1 MFCKKAILVN
11 WGNIPPIEF
20 DFGPVNLFSGGNGS
34 GKTTAADALQTL
46 MTAAHENLFNY
57 NPGQDETSQRGRGG
71 KQVRTLASYI
81 LGCDDGS
88 YARPAKCQGYIA
100 ALFHPTQ
107 GESGQAFWAI
117 MAVQASLETAGKQ
130 RQARQD
136 ELLFLIAP
144 SEHIPAGAINLA
156 TFVKEDKGGKYIL
169 PMGNLAKNL
178 RIEFGQEAVE
188 SYDKKSSYLRRLY
201 GALRGQGGAVSDRE
215 AKHAAKTFSN
225 FMAYKPVKS
234 INEFVAKEVLE
245 PKDLSEDIRQV
256 SELMKT
262 IHGMEQETR
271 ALNESIDRLEDANGN
286 AVEFLDIW
294 QQIRV
299 LEYAELYRR
308 QRSLQKSY
316 LAKKD
321 QQQQNQLAAKDGL
334 HSIELA
340 ERKKSILFDQ
350 ITELSAKRKGI
361 SALKD
366 KDELQALAERSQQQ
380 LSNQAPRL
388 LQQLHSFS
396 ENYQQAQKLLK
407 TIQQSS
413 LELECPSL
421 AHGLCQKALKQVI
434 SLGDETGIDAQKL
447 MTIDFLG
454 SGDLE
459 RKLEE
464 LVKRDNSHQHLY
476 SVVHHSEEG
485 QDSLRDQ
492 LFALAQRRR
501 EKQDRNR
508 QQIDAREL
516 EVQRLGQSKI
526 SYPGYIQQA
535 LNAIE
540 QECPEAKPAVLCDFI
555 EVSDPQWQ
563 MAIEGYIGGARFGII
578 VEADYEAE
586 AIAIVRNI
594 GGRRGGQNRARV
606 IQGHKAA
613 RDASRLNTPK
623 GSIVEL
629 MEFSHKTAEYY
640 IRASYGSVVRAE
652 DEQELRGL
660 HRGLCANG
668 IGAGN
673 YAMFRCD
680 IDAGDLLFGQGARD
694 RAVIAK
700 REQIDELL
708 AQSKHLEISYREAA
722 NCLDAC
728 DKITAPK
735 SVDIVHGLL
744 DCYRELEQAE
754 QDISNLDLSE
764 FDDLEAQLQQLKG
777 EHLSLEK
784 QINEQHQAQ
793 GEYKNKSQQLE
804 IAIDKLADE
813 QDSLQRQLEQGESAV
828 DDIAKHSSNF
838 DSQEALSK
846 AEHLA
851 ANASDSLLPQCND
864 LRGQLEQIER
874 KLDQQLSQH
883 NQLCN
888 SHCAIP
894 YLSSSDSRDS
904 IEMYQQVQH
913 AQHNIDGVYHSLKNN
928 VLVGKHENLL
938 ALKDSFNTAFVS
950 NLCHSIYQAIGDG
963 KEQLEVL
970 NLELQHHRFGD
981 DRERF
986 FFGYD
991 WIPEFKEYY
1000 KFFKEVIDTPDLGDG
1015 NSLFDAELSKKS
1027 QQVRDKLLTM
1037 LLDKDEQT
1045 ALRELNRISD
1055 YRNYRN
1061 YEIYKEPLNKEAIA
1075 LSTYGT
1081 GSGGQLETPAY
1092 IIRAAAVT
1100 SAFRFNE
1107 GNTHC
1112 RMVLVDEAFSK
1123 MDETRSRQVI
1133 HYLTESLGLQLL
1145 FIMPTSKSGPFMDLI
1160 SHQTIFS
1167 KCPATQAVGELQTRV
1182 LVDRK
1187 ICNTDKIKELWAKH
1201 RKTVRHQAMLDF
1213 MEGI

>member
-1 MFCKKAILVN
+1 MFCKKTILVN

-88 YARPAKCQGYIA
+88 YARPTKCQGYIA

-117 MAVQASLETAGKQ
+117 MAVQASLDTAGKQ

-136 ELLFLIAP
+136 ELLFLIVP
-144 SEHIPAGAINLA
+144 SDQVPAGAISLD
-156 TFVKEDKGGKYIL
+156 TFVREDTGGKYIL
-169 PMGNLAKNL
+169 PMSNLSKNL
-178 RIEFGQEAVE
+178 RIEFGQDAVE
-188 SYDKKSSYLRRLY
+188 TYDKKSAYLRRLY
-201 GALRGQGGAVSDRE
+201 GALRGQSGACSDRE

-234 INEFVAKEVLE
+234 INDFVAREVLE

-271 ALNESIDRLEDANGN
+271 ALNDSIDRLDSANSN
-286 AVEFLDIW
+286 AIEFIDIW

-316 LAKKD
+316 LSKKE
-321 QQQQNQLAAKDGL
+321 QQQSNELAIKDSL
-334 HSIELA
+334 HSIDLS

-350 ITELSAKRKGI
+350 ITELTAKRKGI
-361 SALKD
+361 GALKD
-366 KDELQALAERSQQQ
+366 KDELQAQGESAQRNLTALAPQ
-380 LSNQAPRL
+380 LL
-388 LQQLHSFS
+388 KQLHSFS
-396 ENYQQAQKLLK
+396 ENFTRAQAIQKQIHK
-407 TIQQSS
+407 SS
-413 LELECPSL
+413 LELECPAL
-421 AHGLCQKALKQVI
+421 AQGPFSKALKNLI
-434 SLGDETGIDAQKL
+434 ALGDDTGIDAQKL

-459 RKLEE
+459 KKLED
-464 LVKRDNSHQHLY
+464 LVRRDSSHQHLHALIHEN
-476 SVVHHSEEG
+476 VDG
-485 QDSLRDQ
+485 QNSIRDQ
-492 LFALAQRRR
+492 LFGVSQKRRDR
-501 EKQDRNR
+501 QDKNR
-508 QQIDAREL
+508 QQIEAREL
-516 EVQRLGQSKI
+516 EVQRLGQSRI
-526 SYPGYIQQA
+526 SYPPYVQQA

-555 EVSDPQWQ
+555 EVNDSQWQ

-578 VEADYEAE
+578 VEPEYEAQ
-586 AIAIVRNI
+586 AIAIVRAI
-594 GGRRGGQNRARV
+594 GGRRNNARV

-613 RDASRLNTPK
+613 RDASRIKSPK
-623 GSIVEL
+623 QSILDL

-640 IRASYGSVVRAE
+640 VRASYGSVVRANSEE
-652 DEQELRGL
+652 DLRGL
-660 HRGLCANG
+660 HRGLCASG
-668 IGAGN
+668 VGAGN

-680 IDAGDLLFGQGARD
+680 IDPSDLVFGQGARE
-694 RAVIAK
+694 RALLAK
-700 REQIDELL
+700 REQLNELL
-708 AQSKHLEISYREAA
+708 QQSQQLESAYREAA

-728 DKITAPK
+728 DKISAPQSAK
-735 SVDIVHGLL
+735 LVHELL
-744 DCYRELEQAE
+744 ECYRQLEASE
-754 QDISNLDLSE
+754 RDINNLDLSE
-764 FDDLEAQLQQLKG
+764 FEDLEAQLQQLKAD
-777 EHLSLEK
+777 HSAADK
-784 QINEQHQAQ
+784 DINLQHQAQ
-793 GEYKNKSQQLE
+793 GEFKNKSQQLE
-804 IAIDKLADE
+804 LAIDKLADE
-813 QDSLQRQLEQGESAV
+813 QDSLQLQLEQGEAAV
-828 DDIAKHSSNF
+828 DDIAKHSAHF
-838 DSQEALSK
+838 DSQESLAK
-846 AEHLA
+846 AETIA
-851 ANASDSLLPQCND
+851 KQASDSLLSQCND
-864 LRGQLEQIER
+864 LRGQLELVER
-874 KLDQQLSQH
+874 KLDQQLAQH

-888 SHCAIP
+888 SHCVIP

-913 AQHNIDGVYHSLKNN
+913 AQNNIESIYHSLKNN
-928 VLVGKHENLL
+928 VLVGKHESLL

-950 NLCHSIYQAIGDG
+950 NLCHSIYQAISDG

-970 NLELQHHRFGD
+970 NHELEHHRFGD

-991 WIPEFKEYY
+991 WIPEFREFYR
-1000 KFFKEVIDTPDLGDG
+1000 FFKEVINTPDLGDG
-1015 NSLFDAELSKKS
+1015 NSLFEAQLSKKS
-1027 QQVRDKLLTM
+1027 QQIRDKLLNM

-1167 KCPATQAVGELQTRV
+1167 KCPANQAVGELQTRV

-1187 ICNTDKIKELWAKH
+1187 VCNTDKIQELWAKH
-1201 RKTVRHQAMLDF
+1201 RNTVRHQGMLDF
-1213 MEGI
+1213 MEGF

>member
-88 YARPAKCQGYIA
+88 YARPTKCQGYIA

-117 MAVQASLETAGKQ
+117 MAVQASLDSAGKQ

-136 ELLFLIAP
+136 ELLFLIVP
-144 SEHIPAGAINLA
+144 SDQVPSGAINLN

-169 PMGNLAKNL
+169 PMSNLSKNL

-188 SYDKKSSYLRRLY
+188 TYDKKSAYLRRLY
-201 GALRGQGGAVSDRE
+201 GALRGQNGACSDRE

-271 ALNESIDRLEDANGN
+271 ALNESIERLDIANGN
-286 AVEFLDIW
+286 AIEFVDIW

-299 LEYAELYRR
+299 LEYAELFRR

-316 LAKKD
+316 LQKKE
-321 QQQQNQLAAKDGL
+321 QQQSNELAIKDSL
-334 HSIELA
+334 HSIELS

-350 ITELSAKRKGI
+350 ITELTAKRKGI

-366 KDELQALAERSQQQ
+366 KDDLLAQAELAQKNLAQ
-380 LSNQAPRL
+380 LAPQL
-388 LQQLHSFS
+388 LKQLHSFS
-396 ENYQQAQKLLK
+396 ENFNRAQAVQKQ
-407 TIQQSS
+407 IQRSS
-413 LELECPSL
+413 LELECPAL
-421 AHGLCQKALKQVI
+421 AQPPLTKALKQVVA
-434 SLGDETGIDAQKL
+434 LGDDTGIDAQKL

-459 RKLEE
+459 KKLED
-464 LVKRDNSHQHLY
+464 LVKRDNSHKHLY
-476 SVVHHSEEG
+476 TLVHEQGDARNSI
-485 QDSLRDQ
+485 RDQ
-492 LFALAQRRR
+492 LFSISQKRRDR
-501 EKQDRNR
+501 QDKNR
-508 QQIDAREL
+508 QQIEIREQ
-516 EVQRLGQSKI
+516 EIQRLGQSRI
-526 SYPGYIQQA
+526 SYPPYVQQA
-535 LNAIE
+535 LSALE
-540 QECPEAKPAVLCDFI
+540 HSCPEAKPAVLCDFI
-555 EVSDPQWQ
+555 EVNDAQWQ

-578 VEADYEAE
+578 VEPEYEAQ
-586 AIAIVRNI
+586 AISIVRAI
-594 GGRRGGQNRARV
+594 GGRRNNARV

-613 RDASRLNTPK
+613 RDANRIQAPK
-623 GSIVEL
+623 DSILDL

-640 IRASYGSVVRAE
+640 VRASYGSVVRADSE
-652 DEQELRGL
+652 EQLRGL
-660 HRGLCANG
+660 HRGLCASG
-668 IGAGN
+668 VGAGN

-680 IDAGDLLFGQGARD
+680 IDPSDLVFGQGARE
-694 RAVIAK
+694 RALLAK
-700 REQIDELL
+700 REQLSELIE
-708 AQSKHLEISYREAA
+708 QSQQLESAYREAA

-728 DKITAPK
+728 DKISAPQSAK
-735 SVDIVHGLL
+735 LVHELLECFGQLEASERDI
-744 DCYRELEQAE
+744 
-754 QDISNLDLSE
+754 INLDLSE
-764 FDDLEAQLQQLKG
+764 FEDLEEQLQQLKTD
-777 EHLSLEK
+777 HSSAEK
-784 QINEQHQAQ
+784 DINQQHQAQ
-793 GEYKNKSQQLE
+793 GEFKNKSQQLE
-804 IAIDKLADE
+804 LAIDKLADE
-813 QDSLQRQLEQGESAV
+813 QDSLQLQLEQGEHAV
-828 DDIAKHSSNF
+828 DDIAKHSTSF
-838 DSQEALSK
+838 DSQKALAH
-846 AEHLA
+846 AENVA
-851 ANASDSLLPQCND
+851 GQASDSLLPQCND
-864 LRGQLEQIER
+864 LRGQLEQVER
-874 KLDQQLSQH
+874 KLDQQLAQH

-888 SHCAIP
+888 SHCVIP
-894 YLSSSDSRDS
+894 YLSSSDRRDS
-904 IEMYQQVQH
+904 LEMYQQVQH
-913 AQHNIDGVYHSLKNN
+913 AQNNIEAIYHSQKNN

-950 NLCHSIYQAIGDG
+950 NLCHSIYQAISDG

-970 NLELQHHRFGD
+970 NQELEHHRFGD
-981 DRERF
+981 DHERF

-991 WIPEFKEYY
+991 WIPEFREFY
-1000 KFFKEVIDTPDLGDG
+1000 KFFKEVINTPDLGDG
-1015 NSLFDAELSKKS
+1015 NSLFEAQLSKKS
-1027 QQVRDKLLTM
+1027 EQIRDKLLAM

-1167 KCPATQAVGELQTRV
+1167 KCPASQAVGELQTRV

-1187 ICNTDKIKELWAKH
+1187 VCNTDKIQELWAKH
-1201 RKTVRHQAMLDF
+1201 RNTVRHQGMLDF
-1213 MEGI
+1213 MEGL